1 VNRVSVSPL
10 TGKNYTIPSVLDD
23 HIAIEHFLKKNS
35 SKKIVVVQGLGFV
48 GAVMALV
55 CANALTEEYAVIGV
69 DLANETSF
77 WKIRSINDGI
87 FPLTADDH
95 KITEFFDNTKVKG
108 NFLATYDPIAYKH
121 ADVVIVDI
129 NLDVQKK
136 SGEDFALQDFDID
149 LAGFKSAIRS
159 IGSNC
164 RDDVLVLVETT
175 VPPGTCEK
183 VVKPIL
189 DDLFCRRGLETSK
202 YHLGHSYERVMP
214 GPEYIDSIREF
225 PRVYSGC
232 DGDSA
237 DAIELF
243 LRTIIDTSVCNL
255 TRLQNTNATEMA
267 KVLENSYR
275 AMNIAF
281 AVEWSR
287 FAEEAGVD
295 LYAIINAIRERKT
308 HANLMFPGVGVGGY
322 CLTKDPLLASWARKS
337 FFESPYD
344 LSMSVNSVSIN
355 DQMPLYAFRR
365 LYEVFGDLK
374 GKSITFLGISYRG
387 DVGDTRFSPVHT
399 LVNLIREE
407 TDRIQLHDS
416 FVSYWEEQD
425 CVVESDLFR
434 ILDLDTD
441 LVIISAGHS
450 EYRTKDTLNKLMMMK
465 PMFIYDSIGLFSP
478 SELKELRGKHKVS
491 VLGCGNIN

>member
-1 VNRVSVSPL
+1 MAFSVNLLTQVS
-10 TGKNYTIPSVLDD
+10 YEIPSDLDD
-23 HIAIEHFLKKNS
+23 SMVIEEFLSRHKGKKV
-35 SKKIVVVQGLGFV
+35 IVVQGLGFV

-55 CANALTEEYAVIGV
+55 CANAITEEYAVIGV
-69 DLANETSF
+69 DLPNEISY

-87 FPLTADDH
+87 FPLTADDP
-95 KITEFFDNTKVKG
+95 KIAEFFENTKLKG
-108 NFLATYDPIAYKH
+108 NFLATHDPIAYTH

-136 SGEDFALQDFDID
+136 SEENFVLQDFDVD
-149 LAGFKSAIRS
+149 LSGFKAAIQS

-189 DDLFCRRGLETSK
+189 EDQFDRRGLDTSK

-237 DAIELF
+237 DAIEFF

-255 TRLQNTNATEMA
+255 TRLQHTNATEMA

-295 LYAIINAIRERKT
+295 LYAITNAIRERKT

-322 CLTKDPLLASWARKS
+322 CLTKDPLLASWARKT
-337 FFESPYD
+337 FFGSPSD

-365 LYEVFGDLK
+365 LCEVFGDLK
-374 GKSITFLGISYRG
+374 EKSITFLGISYRG

-399 LVNLIREE
+399 LVNLIREQ

-450 EYRTKDTLNKLMMMK
+450 EYKTKDTLNKLMMME

-478 SELKELRGKHKVS
+478 SVLKELRGKHKVS

>member
-1 VNRVSVSPL
+1 MAFSVNLLTQVS
-10 TGKNYTIPSVLDD
+10 YEIPSDLDD
-23 HIAIEHFLKKNS
+23 SMVIEEFLSRHKGKKV
-35 SKKIVVVQGLGFV
+35 IVVQGLGFV

-55 CANALTEEYAVIGV
+55 CANAITEEYAVIGV
-69 DLANETSF
+69 DLPNEISY

-87 FPLTADDH
+87 FPLTADDP
-95 KITEFFDNTKVKG
+95 KIAEFFENTKLKG
-108 NFLATYDPIAYKH
+108 NFLATHDPIAYTH

-136 SGEDFALQDFDID
+136 SEENFVLQDFDVD
-149 LAGFKSAIRS
+149 LSGFKAAIQS

-189 DDLFCRRGLETSK
+189 EDQFDRRGLDTSK

-237 DAIELF
+237 DAIEFF

-255 TRLQNTNATEMA
+255 TRLQHTNATEMA

-295 LYAIINAIRERKT
+295 LYAITNAIRERKT

-322 CLTKDPLLASWARKS
+322 CLTKDPLLASWARKT
-337 FFESPYD
+337 FFGSPSD
-344 LSMSVNSVSIN
+344 LSMSVNSVSLN

-365 LYEVFGDLK
+365 LCEVFGDLK
-374 GKSITFLGISYRG
+374 EKSITFLGISYRG

-399 LVNLIREE
+399 LVNLIREQ

-450 EYRTKDTLNKLMMMK
+450 EYKTKDTLNKLMMME

-478 SELKELRGKHKVS
+478 SVLKELRGKHKVS